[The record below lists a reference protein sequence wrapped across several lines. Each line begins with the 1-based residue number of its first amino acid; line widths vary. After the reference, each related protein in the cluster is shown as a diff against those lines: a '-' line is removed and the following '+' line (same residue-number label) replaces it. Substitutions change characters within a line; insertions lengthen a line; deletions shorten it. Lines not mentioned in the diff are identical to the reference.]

1 MSAHGRG
8 RDVLAHVAV
17 ALAEHL
23 ARQRR
28 AGYPP
33 PPELLVLTEVL
44 RDALTD
50 RQAPASCA
58 CGRAGPDGDL
68 MPVPVLLRLSEA
80 AHVLAVSLSTVE
92 RLVRSG
98 ELASVHVGAG
108 VRVRREDLDS
118 YIAAL
123 PTRLAS
129 RGVLAGR
136 AIAGGA

>member
-1 MSAHGRG
+1 M
-8 RDVLAHVAV
+8 
-17 ALAEHL
+17 
-23 ARQRR
+23 
-28 AGYPP
+28 
-33 PPELLVLTEVL
+33 
-44 RDALTD
+44 
-50 RQAPASCA
+50 PA
-58 CGRAGPDGDL
+58 
-68 MPVPVLLRLSEA
+68 PVLLRLSEA

-108 VRVRREDLDS
+108 VRVRRDDLDS